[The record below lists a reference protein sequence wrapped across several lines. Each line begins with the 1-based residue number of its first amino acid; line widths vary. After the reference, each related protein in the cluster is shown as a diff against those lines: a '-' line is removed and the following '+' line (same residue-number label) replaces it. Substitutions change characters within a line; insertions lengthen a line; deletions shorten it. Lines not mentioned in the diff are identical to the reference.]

1 MINFALGI
9 PIERESPHNMNSTD
23 NLKLF
28 FERVKS
34 IGIWQ
39 RLFGW
44 GSIKSISYDAYEEFR
59 AVSGQIDNLNDLIVK
74 QKENIAELG
83 KNHEI
88 QASRLE
94 DSRVSVQKLE
104 ERIRFLEQDQ
114 QRLNKEKTELSDRI
128 ARYEQSEETRK
139 ASYEKNVTAVNTLQ
153 TSLEKERQDLKNEQI
168 QEKEEAFE
176 KMKQT
181 WRDHENLV
189 ESAIRRICSRSIIE
203 YLDEV
208 PFRGKPDNTI
218 RIAGEFVIFD
228 AKSPASDNLDN
239 FPAYLKSQTEQ
250 LKKYIKHE
258 NVKRDIYLVIPSN
271 TVDVVDQYVYNMGD
285 YNVFTVTLDSLE
297 PIILSLK
304 KIEEYE
310 FAEQLAPEERD
321 NICRIIGKFA
331 HTTKR
336 RIQLDGFFSYQFLEI
351 LTKVKADLPKDIYD
365 MVIEFE
371 KAEKLNPPQ
380 EKRAKQILT
389 EDLMDESEKLG
400 IEAKAR
406 LGEHKPEIKT

>member
-1 MINFALGI
+1 
-9 PIERESPHNMNSTD
+9 E
-23 NLKLF
+23 
-28 FERVKS
+28 
-34 IGIWQ
+34 
-39 RLFGW
+39 
-44 GSIKSISYDAYEEFR
+44 
-59 AVSGQIDNLNDLIVK
+59 
-74 QKENIAELG
+74 QKEKLSELG
-83 KNHEI
+83 KNNEI

-94 DSRVSVQKLE
+94 DSRVSMQKLE
-104 ERIRFLEQDQ
+104 EKIRFLEQDQ
-114 QRLNKEKTELSDRI
+114 QRLNKEKSELSERI
-128 ARYEQSEETRK
+128 ARHEQAEETRK
-139 ASYEKNVTAVNTLQ
+139 AAYDKNVTAVNTIQ
-153 TSLEKERQDLKNEQI
+153 SSLEKERQDLKDRQI
-168 QEKEEAFE
+168 RQKEEEFE

-181 WRDHENLV
+181 WKDHENLV
-189 ESAIRRICSRSIIE
+189 ESAIRGICSRNIIE

-228 AKSPASDNLDN
+228 AKSPGSDKLDN
-239 FPAYLKSQTEQ
+239 FPVYLKTQTEQ
-250 LKKYIKHE
+250 VRKYIKNE
-258 NVKRDIYLVIPSN
+258 NVKKDIYLVIPSN
-271 TVDVVDQYVYNMGD
+271 TVDVIDQYVYNMGD

-365 MVIEFE
+365 MVLEFE

-380 EKRAKQILT
+380 EKRTKQILT
-389 EDLMDESEKLG
+389 EDLIEESEKLG

-406 LGEHKPEIKT
+406 LEVHKPNDKT

>member
-1 MINFALGI
+1 MF
-9 PIERESPHNMNSTD
+9 SFD
-23 NLKLF
+23 NLKIF
-28 FERVKS
+28 FERIKS
-34 IGIWQ
+34 IGFWQ

-44 GSIKSISYDAYEEFR
+44 KSVKALSYDAYDEFKRISDQVEE
-59 AVSGQIDNLNDLIVK
+59 LNRLIVE
-74 QKENIAELG
+74 QKASIAEFE
-83 KNHEI
+83 KNNEI
-88 QASRLE
+88 QGSRLE
-94 DSRVSVQKLE
+94 DSRVSTQKLE

-114 QRLNKEKTELSDRI
+114 QRLNKEKTELSNRI
-128 ARYEQSEETRK
+128 ARYEQSEETRNITY
-139 ASYEKNVTAVNTLQ
+139 AKNVTAVNTIQ
-153 TSLEKERQDLKNEQI
+153 TSLENERQQLKEKLI
-168 QEKEEAFE
+168 REKEEEFE
-176 KMKQT
+176 NMKQT
-181 WRDHENLV
+181 WREHESHV
-189 ESAIRRICSRSIIE
+189 ESAIRGICRRNIIE
-203 YLDEV
+203 YLEEV

-228 AKSPASDNLDN
+228 AKSPASDNLNN
-239 FPAYLKSQTEQ
+239 FPAYLKAQTEQ
-250 LKKYIKHE
+250 VKKYIKHE
-258 NVKRDIYLVIPSN
+258 NVKKDIYLVIPTN
-271 TVDVVDQYVYNMGD
+271 TVDVVDQYVNNMGD

-336 RIQLDGFFSYQFLEI
+336 RIQLDQFFSYQFLEI
-351 LTKVKADLPKDIYD
+351 LTKVKADLPRDILE
-365 MVIEFE
+365 MVVEYE

-389 EDLMDESEKLG
+389 DDLIEESEKLG

-406 LGEHKPEIKT
+406 LEELKPGDKST

>member
-1 MINFALGI
+1 MASF
-9 PIERESPHNMNSTD
+9 D
-23 NLKLF
+23 NLKNF
-28 FERVKS
+28 FERIKS
-34 IGIWQ
+34 IGFWQ

-44 GSIKSISYDAYEEFR
+44 RTVKALSYDAYDEFKR
-59 AVSGQIDNLNDLIVK
+59 ISDRFDELNQLIGEHKLNISKLEKDN
-74 QKENIAELG
+74 
-83 KNHEI
+83 EI
-88 QASRLE
+88 QGNRLE
-94 DSRVSVQKLE
+94 DYRVNIQKLE
-104 ERIRFLEQDQ
+104 EKIRFLEQDQ
-114 QRLNKEKTELSDRI
+114 QRLNKERTELSNRI
-128 ARYEQSEETRK
+128 ARYEQAEETRNI
-139 ASYEKNVTAVNTLQ
+139 SYAKNVTAVNTIQ
-153 TSLEKERQDLKNEQI
+153 SSLESERQKLKEQQI
-168 QEKEEAFE
+168 REKEEEFE

-181 WRDHENLV
+181 WRNHESLV
-189 ESAIRRICSRSIIE
+189 ESAIRGICRRNVIE
-203 YLDEV
+203 YLEEV

-228 AKSPASDNLDN
+228 AKSPASDNLNN
-239 FPAYLKSQTEQ
+239 FPAYLKAQTEQ
-250 LKKYIKHE
+250 LRKYIKHE
-258 NVKRDIYLVIPSN
+258 NVKKDIYLVIPTN
-271 TVDVVDQYVYNMGD
+271 TVDVVDQYVNNMGD
-285 YNVFTVTLDSLE
+285 YNVYTVTLDSLE

-351 LTKVKADLPKDIYD
+351 LTKVKSDLPKDIFD
-365 MVIEFE
+365 MVVEYE

-389 EDLMDESEKLG
+389 EDLIEESEKLG

-406 LGEHKPEIKT
+406 LEEPKTGEKT